1 MFDQTNLP
9 IYEVTAELPGGLL
22 RFTFSSL
29 KEAYANYGSLC
40 QKYPNPRRC
49 ASRSGAPMANP
60 SRSPVPCSF
69 N

>member
-40 QKYPNPRRC
+40 QKYPNPKTVRIQIRRTDGQPIEI
-49 ASRSGAPMANP
+49 ASALL
-60 SRSPVPCSF
+60 F
-69 N
+69 